1 MNQTFL
7 NFRNLYKI
15 WRKEF
20 NINSST
26 FVLVFIQRGKKGLNK
41 RIDRNNFLFSKISQF
56 QKIGWY
62 LMSVKDSFYSKF
74 KAGEN
79 N

>member
-20 NINSST
+20 NINSNT
-26 FVLVFIQRGKKGLNK
+26 FTLVFIQRGKKGLNK
-41 RIDRNNFLFSKISQF
+41 RIDRNNFLFFLNKSIP
-56 QKIGWY
+56 
-62 LMSVKDSFYSKF
+62 
-74 KAGEN
+74 EN
-79 N
+79 RLIFNVCKR